1 MMEKSSLEVPRRHF
15 KRTRHFLLETVQT
28 HNLLTKPFVAA
39 IPFIEDSSLSK
50 AEKFF
55 LRYTARRANLARQH
69 VTGVAS
75 LVRKGIR
82 LAERVAR

>member
-1 MMEKSSLEVPRRHF
+1 MEKSSLEVPRRHF

-55 LRYTARRANLARQH
+55 LRYAATKANSTRQQ
-69 VTGVAS
+69 VAGVVS
-75 LVRKGIR
+75 ILRKGIR